1 MHLLYCDES
10 NLQERSGDFLIYG
23 GLMIEASQ
31 AKALSSKIDEIRQ
44 RAGVEKGFKLKFNPG
59 PVGMSHED
67 FIRLKQDVL
76 EAAINHGA
84 KLLTYLT
91 LHDLAREPD
100 VARRYGINTV
110 CYHFHCALNRTQ
122 TPGLV
127 LIDRFNDA
135 GNAIDAHLSDKF
147 STGVQLPYSGDSRL
161 TNIIGFHYS
170 SVGQSH
176 MPSVI
181 DIILG
186 SLRFSIN
193 AHTRGETGQQ
203 PTAQRLLALLAPL
216 FFREEG
222 SPDVN
227 ELGLMF
233 SPKAVTARSYR
244 DRYQSLK
251 DFLVTNGIAVTQE
264 ITAERRY

>member
-1 MHLLYCDES
+1 
-10 NLQERSGDFLIYG
+10 
-23 GLMIEASQ
+23 MIEATQ
-31 AKALSSKIDEIRQ
+31 AKALSSKIDEVRQ

-59 PVGMSHED
+59 PVGMPHED

-147 STGVQLPYSGDSRL
+147 STGVQLNIQKSQCVGDHR
-161 TNIIGFHYS
+161 
-170 SVGQSH
+170 
-176 MPSVI
+176 
-181 DIILG
+181 IL
-186 SLRFSIN
+186 RSILD
-193 AHTRGETGQQ
+193 Q
-203 PTAQRLLALLAPL
+203 
-216 FFREEG
+216 
-222 SPDVN
+222 
-227 ELGLMF
+227 
-233 SPKAVTARSYR
+233 ARSKTGLACKNR
-244 DRYQSLK
+244 AINTSDSK
-251 DFLVTNGIAVTQE
+251 TG
-264 ITAERRY
+264 ITATRTKLPAFPRRFIEILLSSAISRRHCMSDLSTSCKI